1 MKEETIELLKKMM
14 LILIY
19 QVTVLNQNT
28 GMGTLSKQMKIQNMF
43 LEIQKF
49 ASKRKNSITE
59 VFTYD
64 YSMGII
70 LRNTEEETGH
80 TERYVLIISQS
91 LETFKVIE
99 RTVEIK
105 FEETIIN
112 FEQSKF

>member
-1 MKEETIELLKKMM
+1 
-14 LILIY
+14 
-19 QVTVLNQNT
+19 
-28 GMGTLSKQMKIQNMF
+28 
-43 LEIQKF
+43 
-49 ASKRKNSITE
+49 
-59 VFTYD
+59 
-64 YSMGII
+64 MGII